1 MRLQTMTKAQQQLE
15 QDIAVNIGT
24 DLFNALHF
32 FSDYKTR
39 RGTYNRLMKLIK
51 LNSFFL
57 HDCVILAKRKCKTMI
72 ETLDMSQEKS
82 SDSVLELKTI
92 LCVHYAVLCNYVS
105 SL

>member
-1 MRLQTMTKAQQQLE
+1 MTKAQQQLE

-39 RGTYNRLMKLIK
+39 RGTYNSLIK
-51 LNSFFL
+51 LNSFFINE
-57 HDCVILAKRKCKTMI
+57 CVNSAKRKCKIMI
-72 ETLDMSQEKS
+72 EVLDMSQEKTP
-82 SDSVLELKTI
+82 DSVLELKTV
-92 LCVHYAVLCNYVS
+92 LCIHYAVLCNYVS